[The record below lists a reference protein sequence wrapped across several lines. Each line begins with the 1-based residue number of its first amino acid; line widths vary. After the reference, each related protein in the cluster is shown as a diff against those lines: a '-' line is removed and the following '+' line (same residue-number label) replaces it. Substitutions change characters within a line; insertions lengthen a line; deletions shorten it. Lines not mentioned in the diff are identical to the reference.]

1 MRTSEALWEI
11 FRATGHIGAYLLYK
25 DYGMVEKKREVAFS
39 EKGLSY
45 LDNVNTE

>member
-25 DYGMVEKKREVAFS
+25 DFGAAEITAEETMPD
-39 EKGLSY
+39 KGFEY
-45 LDNVNTE
+45 LDNISVE